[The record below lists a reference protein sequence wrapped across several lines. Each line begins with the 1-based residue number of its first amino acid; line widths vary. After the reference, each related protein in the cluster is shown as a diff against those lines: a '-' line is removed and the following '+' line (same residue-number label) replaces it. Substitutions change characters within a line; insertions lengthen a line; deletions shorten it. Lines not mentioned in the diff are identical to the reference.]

1 MAGPD
6 RPPAHTLCFKYGESV
21 THTYGLSV
29 SLDTWLIFAA
39 PKYKDW
45 IKNSAA
51 ERVSVDGCTE
61 LTGAFGSGEPVKA
74 P

>member
-6 RPPAHTLCFKYGESV
+6 RPPAHTLCFKY
-21 THTYGLSV
+21 
-29 SLDTWLIFAA
+29 A